1 MTLSK
6 LRNPLLAAALACCLT
21 AFLTSPAAAGIM
33 GGLASAPDP
42 GTIRGEE
49 LGRVQRALETEIV
62 RSALEAH
69 GLTTR
74 EARERLQ
81 AMTDEQVHLMAG
93 VSDRVLA
100 GGDGGG
106 AVVAVLI
113 IILLVLLILYLQDKK
128 IVIR

>member
-1 MTLSK
+1 MLSK
-6 LRNPLLAAALACCLT
+6 WRNPLLAVAFVCHLT
-21 AFLTSPAAAGIM
+21 AFLTSPAMAGMM
-33 GGLASAPDP
+33 GGLASAPEP
-42 GTIRGEE
+42 GAIRGGE
-49 LGRVQRALETEIV
+49 LDRVQRALETEIV

-69 GLTTR
+69 GLTPL

-81 AMTDEQVHLMAG
+81 TMSDEQIHLMARA
-93 VSDRVLA
+93 SDRVLA

-106 AVVAVLI
+106 VVVAVLV